1 MNRKQMK
8 KEARKLLKGNAGYF
22 VPIILLAM
30 AASGLC
36 AALQAITASGD
47 NVNTNGGLLLF
58 LIAGPVIISFAF
70 IMLAFVDKKQN
81 PAVKD
86 ILIGFHGKNAFE
98 AILAFVRYLAFTLLW
113 SLLFV
118 IPGIIKG
125 LSYSQMFFLMADKGL
140 SAKDAQAKSMEI
152 MEGHKWA
159 YFVLQL
165 SFIPWILLCLV
176 TFGIATI
183 YVVTYIYTAQA
194 MFYRNIAPA
203 KKSSK

>member
-22 VPIILLAM
+22 VPIILLVM
-30 AASGLC
+30 AASSVC
-36 AALQAITASGD
+36 AALQAITGNANSY
-47 NVNTNGGLLLF
+47 GGLLSF
-58 LIAGPVIISFAF
+58 LIAGPIAISFAF
-70 IMLAFVDKKQN
+70 IMLVFVDKKQN
-81 PAVKD
+81 PAPKD
-86 ILIGFHGKNAFE
+86 VLIGFHGKNAFE
-98 AILAFVRYLAFTLLW
+98 AIIALVRYLAFTLLW

-140 SAKDAQAKSMEI
+140 SAKDAQAQSMEI
-152 MEGHKWA
+152 MEGHKWQ

-183 YVVTYIYTAQA
+183 YVIPYIYTAQA
-194 MFYRNIAPA
+194 MFYRHIAPA
-203 KKSSK
+203 KKASK